1 MDCLSLLVFLRL
13 EYPTPLLVLG
23 GVKMDSAHS
32 GDISPSGDNFSE
44 KAMLPLISIRIVYL

>member
-1 MDCLSLLVFLRL
+1 MDCLSLLDVLRL
-13 EYPTPLLVLG
+13 EYPTPWLVLG
-23 GVKMDSAHS
+23 GVMMDSAHS